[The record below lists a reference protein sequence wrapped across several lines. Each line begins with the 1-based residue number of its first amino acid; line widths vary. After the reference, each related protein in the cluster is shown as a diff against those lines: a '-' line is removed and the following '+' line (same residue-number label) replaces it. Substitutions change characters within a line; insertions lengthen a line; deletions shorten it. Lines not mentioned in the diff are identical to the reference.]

1 MNTKHILA
9 IAVAGLLLGVSGAAS
24 AADCALVANNL
35 IQNCGFESSPTDFTG
50 WTLSGTD
57 TTYPQGAQYYG
68 IEQQDPFPVATGGTA
83 PDGGQNQAF
92 VSDPYNPLTLS
103 QTVATTAG
111 ASYTV
116 SFAVAQYDVNEP
128 EDTSFVNS
136 LAANFGGS
144 ALVTLTNSAD
154 FAYTTYSFDV
164 AATSASSTFSLAMT
178 DLTGEWLIDDVAVTA
193 DVAAVPETS
202 TTVLM
207 SAGLLA
213 LGLAARRKRQ

>member
-1 MNTKHILA
+1 MNTKQTLA
-9 IAVAGLLLGVSGAAS
+9 VAVAGLLLGVSGAAS

-35 IQNCGFESSPTDFTG
+35 ITNCGFEASPTDFTG

-92 VSDPYNPLTLS
+92 VSDPYNVLTLS
-103 QTVATTAG
+103 QAVATTVG
-111 ASYTV
+111 FSYTV
-116 SFAVAQYDVNEP
+116 SFAVAEFDPNSPY
-128 EDTSFVNS
+128 DTSFTNS
-136 LAANFGGS
+136 LNATFGGS
-144 ALVTLTNSAD
+144 TLVTVTNSPD
-154 FAYTTYSFDV
+154 FAYETYSFDV

-178 DLTGEWLIDDVAVTA
+178 DLTGEWLVDDVAVTA

-207 SAGLLA
+207 GAGLLA
-213 LGLAARRKRQ
+213 LGLAARRKPQ